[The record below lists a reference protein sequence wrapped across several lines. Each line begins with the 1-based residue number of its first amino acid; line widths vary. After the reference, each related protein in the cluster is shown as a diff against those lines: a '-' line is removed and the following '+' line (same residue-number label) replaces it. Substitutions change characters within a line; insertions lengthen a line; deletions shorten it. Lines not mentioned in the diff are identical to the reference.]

1 VRICPRER
9 WAVAAVDGKRFV
21 EAVMWVPVR
30 VSVVLALVMTTLPGC
45 EPVDEPPGAQP
56 PVSAPAIEITGDD
69 PEDSQVVN
77 FGDVSVGDAR
87 EQGVTIRNLGTEPL
101 RIQSL
106 VLSNTA
112 SLQIIAPQDLA
123 PTLLPDE
130 ALAVSLRYAPL
141 QDEHIE
147 AELVVAS
154 NDPATPEVRVRVVAE
169 GLGGILRVD
178 PASFDFGDLEV
189 GCVSVLE
196 LTISNAGRA
205 PTFVR
210 DIWFEEVAGAGE
222 MTAIFAIPLPLD
234 LSPGE
239 TETAEIHYV
248 PRDEGIHTSVLHLES
263 VDPAAPDVIVTIFGD
278 AHFGKTQTDQFTG
291 QTGVDTFE
299 LSQPRF
305 GEPLEVLYNGA
316 VSTTGWSF
324 DWTLNAVVFEPG
336 RIPAV
341 GDVIDV
347 TYTVFGGCED

>member
-1 VRICPRER
+1 
-9 WAVAAVDGKRFV
+9 
-21 EAVMWVPVR
+21 
-30 VSVVLALVMTTLPGC
+30 
-45 EPVDEPPGAQP
+45 
-56 PVSAPAIEITGDD
+56 
-69 PEDSQVVN
+69 
-77 FGDVSVGDAR
+77 
-87 EQGVTIRNLGTEPL
+87 
-101 RIQSL
+101 
-106 VLSNTA
+106 
-112 SLQIIAPQDLA
+112 
-123 PTLLPDE
+123 
-130 ALAVSLRYAPL
+130 LRYAPL